1 MKRKKIVVALGHKA
15 LGTTLPEQ
23 KAAVKR
29 SAKVIADLV
38 AAGADVVITHSNAP
52 QVGMIHMAMNE
63 FGKMHTDYSAAPM
76 SVCSA
81 MSEGYIGYDLQNA
94 IRAELLRR
102 GIFKTTSTIL
112 TQVEVDPYDDAFN
125 NPVKLIGR
133 TLTKE
138 EADAEEEKG
147 NYVTKTE
154 DGYRRIVAAPKP
166 QDIVEID
173 SIRLLLDAGQVVIA
187 AGGGGIPVLPQNEE
201 LKGAS
206 AVIEKDLTSGLMA
219 EMLNADMLMILTSV
233 ENVSINYGTPDEKPL
248 EHITVADAKK
258 YIAEGQFG
266 ENSMLPKMEAAVSFL
281 EKGIGRTAVIT
292 SIDSALAGFQGK
304 TGTIIERNAV
314 AEIHIDLL
322 LFHLR
327 GAAVADVRKRVRIA
341 EALFRVLELVD
352 FTLLLRIPD
361 FQELLVIFPRHEKV
375 EIIVPRNKAAVAD
388 CTDTAAAAEITGQMV
403 SLAPVVKHDGHFQ
416 IFFLQP
422 APNFVLGI
430 KHLFSPLPLR
440 SG

>member
-38 AAGADVVITHSNAP
+38 AAGADIVITHSNAP

-187 AGGGGIPVLPQNEE
+187 AGGGGIPVMEQGSH

-206 AVIEKDLTSGLMA
+206 AVIEKDRAAGLLA
-219 EMLNADMLMILTSV
+219 KELDADVLMFITGV
-233 ENVSINYGTPDEKPL
+233 PNVVLNYGSDHPINIDKMT
-248 EHITVADAKK
+248 T
-258 YIAEGQFG
+258 AEAARYAG
-266 ENSMLPKMEAAVSFL
+266 EGHFKTGSMLPKVES
-281 EKGIGRTAVIT
+281 
-292 SIDSALAGFQGK
+292 SIDFINAGKGRRAILTSLDGAKSALAGKG
-304 TGTIIERNAV
+304 GTTI
-314 AEIHIDLL
+314 
-322 LFHLR
+322 
-327 GAAVADVRKRVRIA
+327 
-341 EALFRVLELVD
+341 
-352 FTLLLRIPD
+352 
-361 FQELLVIFPRHEKV
+361 
-375 EIIVPRNKAAVAD
+375 
-388 CTDTAAAAEITGQMV
+388 
-403 SLAPVVKHDGHFQ
+403 
-416 IFFLQP
+416 
-422 APNFVLGI
+422 
-430 KHLFSPLPLR
+430 
-440 SG
+440 

>member
-1 MKRKKIVVALGHKA
+1 MPKKRIVVALGRNAFGK
-15 LGTTLPEQ
+15 TLPEQ
-23 KAAVKR
+23 KTAVKEA
-29 SAKVIADLV
+29 AKAIADL
-38 AAGADVVITHSNAP
+38 AELKYQIVITHSNGP
-52 QVGMIHMAMNE
+52 QVGMIHMAMTE
-63 FGKMHTDYSAAPM
+63 FGNAHQDFTVAPM
-76 SVCSA
+76 AVCSA
-81 MSEGYIGYDLQNA
+81 MSQGYIGYDLQNA
-94 IRAELLRR
+94 IRSEFISR
-102 GIFKTTSTIL
+102 GIYKPVATIL
-112 TQVEVDPYDDAFN
+112 TQTVIDPYDDAFAD
-125 NPVKLIGR
+125 PEKIIGR
-133 TLTKE
+133 VLTEE
-138 EADAEEEKG
+138 EAEAEEEKG

-304 TGTIIERNAV
+304 TGTIIE
-314 AEIHIDLL
+314 
-322 LFHLR
+322 
-327 GAAVADVRKRVRIA
+327 
-341 EALFRVLELVD
+341 
-352 FTLLLRIPD
+352 
-361 FQELLVIFPRHEKV
+361 
-375 EIIVPRNKAAVAD
+375 
-388 CTDTAAAAEITGQMV
+388 
-403 SLAPVVKHDGHFQ
+403 
-416 IFFLQP
+416 
-422 APNFVLGI
+422 
-430 KHLFSPLPLR
+430 
-440 SG
+440 